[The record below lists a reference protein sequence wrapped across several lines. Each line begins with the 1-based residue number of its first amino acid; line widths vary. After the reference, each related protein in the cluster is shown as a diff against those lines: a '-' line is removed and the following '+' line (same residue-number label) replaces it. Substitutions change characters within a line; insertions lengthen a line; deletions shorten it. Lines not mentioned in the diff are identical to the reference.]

1 MTASAPDASG
11 DSLRFR
17 RLMGRWATG
26 VSVVTARDGP
36 TDAGLTVNALLSV
49 STHPPALLVS
59 LMHDVDTLPVLRR
72 AGAFAASFLAHD
84 QRALSERFAATVP
97 PAEKFRGL
105 ALHRGAT
112 GAPLLDGTLGAL
124 ECRVRSVSP
133 AFDHDLV
140 LGEVVRQEV
149 GRDVL
154 PLLFYR
160 SGYAEADGPDRLR
173 LPRAAP
179 GRKGNLGRGGFKP
192 PRTRSSR

>member
-1 MTASAPDASG
+1 MTATAPDVPSE
-11 DSLRFR
+11 SLRFR

-49 STHPPALLVS
+49 SIHPPAVLVS

-84 QRALSERFAATVP
+84 QRTLSERFAGTVP

-105 ALHRGAT
+105 AVHRGST

-124 ECRVRSVSP
+124 ECRVRAITP
-133 AFDHDLV
+133 AFDHVLV
-140 LGEVVRQEV
+140 LGEVVRQEI

-160 SGYAEADGPDRLR
+160 SGYATADGPDSLRLR
-173 LPRAAP
+173 PAAP
-179 GRKGNLGRGGFKP
+179 
-192 PRTRSSR
+192 